1 MSSSLEDHLLCSICL
16 DLFTDPVST
25 PCEHIFCRVCITK
38 HWESS
43 SERRCP
49 LCKTSFSV
57 RPDLRVNPETRSM
70 KNMSSSEVQCDVCSE
85 PKLKA
90 LKSCLV
96 CLSSF
101 CESHLQPHLTV
112 SGLKRHQLMEPVEN
126 LEDRMCPTHQRPLEL
141 FCATDEK
148 CVCMMCSVLE
158 HKNHEFLPLKD
169 AFEEQKA
176 SVEKSM
182 SENRRRMLNRRQK
195 MEEIRAVLEQSQ
207 TQAETQMQEMVEIFS
222 ELVENVQSCLDQ
234 YSEIVEKTLTKHEE
248 RAQAL
253 MSELEQEICDLEQS
267 STEAEC
273 LSRSHDPLLFLQRCT
288 ALTPPVRLKEW
299 SSVIFKRAAF
309 EGTTVRALS
318 ALGNDLSKTQRRV
331 QEAELKRVQRCA
343 VDVTLDPDTAHC
355 KLILSK
361 DNKKVHQSDSKK
373 KSPENEERFSESCLV
388 LGRPAFSS
396 GRFYFEV
403 QVDEKTPW
411 QIGLVTVSIDR
422 KQQVT
427 LRPSAGVWAVE
438 LGEGEQYRALDE
450 APVPLSPRRPLQKVG
465 VFADHI
471 EGVVSFHDVDTGDIV
486 FSFSGCD
493 FTEDL
498 IPFLSPGTRSGKNSA
513 PLVITTTTVEEQD
526 MSLQDRDGRSQV
538 ESATHPHKR
547 FGRKKVKLAT
557 PPHKRFGRS
566 KEESTTPSQN
576 RKKSLGST
584 EGEVH

>member
-1 MSSSLEDHLLCSICL
+1 DAVDMSRSEASALEDHLLCSICL

-57 RPDLRVNPETRSM
+57 RPDLRVNPLFSQVVSQVKTTGLQTVR
-70 KNMSSSEVQCDVCSE
+70 EVQCDVCSE

-169 AFEEQKA
+169 AFEEQK
-176 SVEKSM
+176 
-182 SENRRRMLNRRQK
+182 
-195 MEEIRAVLEQSQ
+195 

>member
-1 MSSSLEDHLLCSICL
+1 LASLLSLEDHLLCSICL

-57 RPDLRVNPETRSM
+57 RPDLRVNPLFSQVVSQVKTTG
-70 KNMSSSEVQCDVCSE
+70 
-85 PKLKA
+85 
-90 LKSCLV
+90 
-96 CLSSF
+96 
-101 CESHLQPHLTV
+101 LQTV
-112 SGLKRHQLMEPVEN
+112 R
-126 LEDRMCPTHQRPLEL
+126 
-141 FCATDEK
+141 
-148 CVCMMCSVLE
+148 
-158 HKNHEFLPLKD
+158 
-169 AFEEQKA
+169 
-176 SVEKSM
+176 
-182 SENRRRMLNRRQK
+182 ENRRRMLNRRQK

-267 STEAEC
+267 STE
-273 LSRSHDPLLFLQRCT
+273 
-288 ALTPPVRLKEW
+288 EW

-526 MSLQDRDGRSQV
+526 IGAVGQV
-538 ESATHPHKR
+538 S
-547 FGRKKVKLAT
+547 
-557 PPHKRFGRS
+557 
-566 KEESTTPSQN
+566 
-576 RKKSLGST
+576 
-584 EGEVH
+584 

>member
-1 MSSSLEDHLLCSICL
+1 MKQKNTAPDLSLEDHLLCSICL

-57 RPDLRVNPETRSM
+57 RPDLRVNPLFSQVVSQSH
-70 KNMSSSEVQCDVCSE
+70 KN
-85 PKLKA
+85 
-90 LKSCLV
+90 
-96 CLSSF
+96 
-101 CESHLQPHLTV
+101 
-112 SGLKRHQLMEPVEN
+112 
-126 LEDRMCPTHQRPLEL
+126 RMCPTHQRPLEL

-248 RAQAL
+248 RAQ
-253 MSELEQEICDLEQS
+253 
-267 STEAEC
+267 
-273 LSRSHDPLLFLQRCT
+273 RS
-288 ALTPPVRLKEW
+288 
-299 SSVIFKRAAF
+299 
-309 EGTTVRALS
+309 LS

-498 IPFLSPGTRSGKNSA
+498 IPFLMTSPTVFVCDQMKLRLA
-513 PLVITTTTVEEQD
+513 VIAAN
-526 MSLQDRDGRSQV
+526 LQPQSTLGNPS
-538 ESATHPHKR
+538 
-547 FGRKKVKLAT
+547 VK
-557 PPHKRFGRS
+557 PKC
-566 KEESTTPSQN
+566 
-576 RKKSLGST
+576 
-584 EGEVH
+584 